1 MPLLSVSGT
10 QGIGKSTFIEDFIAN
25 WPMYRTIDKT
35 YRDIIK
41 DNNLNIN
48 QNTTK
53 ESQRIILESIV
64 EDLRSVSKD
73 DYVIFDRSPID
84 NIVYSIWTYDK
95 NKGDIDDAFVAD
107 CINISRHATQKLDLM
122 FMIPMT
128 KQNPE
133 LIDSDLRDID
143 PTYQSEIDELF
154 KGLKKKRE
162 ENDDVFFVKND
173 SPMFIE
179 VFGSRDARIEIC
191 KLYLNEE
198 GDFYGEEDSL
208 ILDSNGDAINS
219 LNEIDTGE
227 AQQLREVLGL
237 QKDNIYRGD
246 KYQI

>member
-1 MPLLSVSGT
+1 MPLISVSGT
-10 QGIGKSTFIEDFIAN
+10 QCIGKSTFIEDFKAN
-25 WPMYRTIDKT
+25 WPMYRSLDKT
-35 YRDIIK
+35 YRDVIK
-41 DNNLNIN
+41 ENNLDIN

-64 EDLRSVSKD
+64 ESLRSVSKD
-73 DYVIFDRSPID
+73 EYVIFDRSPLD
-84 NIVYSIWTYDK
+84 NIVYSIWAYEK
-95 NKGDIDDAFVAD
+95 NQGDIDHAFVAD
-107 CINISRHATQKLDLM
+107 CINISRHAIQKLDLM

-128 KQNPE
+128 KQNPDIVE
-133 LIDSDLRDID
+133 DGLRDID
-143 PTYQSEIDELF
+143 PIYQKEIDELF

-173 SPMFIE
+173 SPMIIE
-179 VFGSRDARIEIC
+179 VFGSREARIEMC

-208 ILDSNGDAINS
+208 ILDSNGDAIVGDGD
-219 LNEIDTGE
+219 IDTGE

-237 QKDNIYRGD
+237 QKDNLYRGD

>member
-1 MPLLSVSGT
+1 MPLISVSGT

-25 WPMYRTIDKT
+25 WPMYRTLDKT
-35 YRDIIK
+35 YRDVIK
-41 DNNLNIN
+41 DNNLSIN

-64 EDLRSVSKD
+64 EDLRNVGKD
-73 DYVIFDRSPID
+73 EYVIFDRSPLD
-84 NIVYSIWTYDK
+84 NIVYSIWAYDK

-107 CINISRHATQKLDLM
+107 CINISRHAIQKLDLM
-122 FMIPMT
+122 LMIPMT

-133 LIDSDLRDID
+133 LVDDSLRDID

-179 VFGSRDARIEIC
+179 VFGSREARVEIC

-198 GDFYGEEDSL
+198 GNFYGEEDSL
-208 ILDSNGDAINS
+208 ILDSNGDAITAG
-219 LNEIDTGE
+219 NEIDTGE
-227 AQQLREVLGL
+227 VQQLRESLGL